1 MLFRSTVELN
11 DDGTVK
17 AVTLGES
24 DSDMDKNFLSML
36 NDDFL
41 AQFAGKALPV
51 EGADT
56 VSGATVSSKAVIEA
70 VNSFAAAAA
79 PAEETK
85 TEAPAAEATGDLKDG
100 VYETA
105 VMGMNAPVTVTVT
118 VKNGVVAEVTVD
130 GTSSDADVPYV
141 AKTQDEA
148 FVKQFA
154 GLAATAAEGDIDFA
168 SGATVSSRAVL
179 KAVNLIVDAA
189 APEAPA
195 EEVKTEAPA
204 EEAKTE
210 APAEEAKPEP
220 AAEATGDLKD
230 GVYETAAMGMNAPVT
245 VTVTVKNGVVSEVTV
260 EGTSSEADVPYVAR
274 TQDEAFLAQFAGL
287 AAEAAES
294 DIDFVSGATVSS
306 RAVLKAVNLIVDAA
320 D

>member
-1 MLFRSTVELN
+1 M
-11 DDGTVK
+11 
-17 AVTLGES
+17 
-24 DSDMDKNFLSML
+24 
-36 NDDFL
+36 
-41 AQFAGKALPV
+41 
-51 EGADT
+51 
-56 VSGATVSSKAVIEA
+56 IEA

-79 PAEETK
+79 PAGETK

-105 VMGMNAPVTVTVT
+105 AMGMNAPVTVTVT
-118 VKNGVVAEVTVD
+118 VKNGVVSEVTVD

-148 FVKQFA
+148 FLAQFA

-195 EEVKTEAPA
+195 EE
-204 EEAKTE
+204 AKIE

-245 VTVTVKNGVVSEVTV
+245 VTVTIKKGVVAEVTV
-260 EGTSSEADVPYVAR
+260 QDSANEADKAFVAR

-287 AAEAAES
+287 AAEAAEG